1 MIAFK
6 YPFMFLAAAPL
17 LWIAIRNPYHW
28 GSPGLGKTG
37 LFSRLLKYPARF
49 APFLLIA
56 ALTLAA
62 AGPER
67 RVTIAGMAPV
77 VDFAV
82 VLDASSSMLAIDD
95 WDENET
101 GSANTSNRALRAI
114 VLKESRWKA
123 ARRLLRQFISARPN
137 DRFALVMFS
146 AHPVTLSPLTAD
158 HRRLLYTLETLQLDS
173 IDDGT
178 AIGSALMTGVRRL
191 SQSTARSR
199 VILLLTDGMQ
209 NRGRVT
215 PMDAALEA
223 QLNGIRVHTVHL
235 GRQGVESIY
244 PIDGHYYRLSVDS
257 DPETLKEIARL
268 TGGEAFSADDPAG
281 LERSLKAIDGLEKTA
296 LPIDAPWTG
305 KPLALW
311 FLIISA
317 ALALLTAIDLIK
329 KRGASPPAWILEK
342 GP

>member
-1 MIAFK
+1 
-6 YPFMFLAAAPL
+6 MFLAAAPL
-17 LWIAIRNPYHW
+17 LWIAIRNPYYW
-28 GSPGLGKTG
+28 GSPGQGGTG

-56 ALTLAA
+56 ALSLAA
-62 AGPER
+62 SGPEW

-82 VLDASSSMLAIDD
+82 VLDASSSMMAIDD
-95 WDENET
+95 WDEHET
-101 GSANTSNRALRAI
+101 ISEDMSNQALHSIA
-114 VLKESRWKA
+114 LKESRWDA

-146 AHPVTLSPLTAD
+146 AHPVTLSPLTAN
-158 HRRLLYTLETLQLDS
+158 HRRLFHTLETLRLDS

-199 VILLLTDGMQ
+199 VILLLTDGLQ

-223 QLNGIRVHTVHL
+223 QLNGIRVYAVHL
-235 GRQGVESIY
+235 GRPGAESIY
-244 PIDGHYYRLSVDS
+244 PIDGHYYRLSVDT
-257 DPETLKEIARL
+257 DPETLSEIARL

-281 LERSLKAIDGLEKTA
+281 LERSLKAVDGLEKTA

-317 ALALLTAIDLIK
+317 ALALLTALDLIK

-342 GP
+342 GR